1 MLGPI
6 PILLAKNIPYGTP
19 SFGRMDTEYGYQP
32 TVKKKD
38 NMDPALI
45 GLGTTLLGGLFGRK
59 GQRETNVANAAQA
72 QRMMDF
78 QERMSNTAV
87 QRRMADLK
95 KAGINPILAGSK
107 EASTPS
113 GAQATMLSP
122 EEKAMNAA
130 SASAQLRNMHENNRL
145 IAAQVSQTKQ
155 TTAKDAALTLQYIS
169 QVENK
174 KLNALLPGLV
184 NDVIEKLTGF
194 GGY

>member
-1 MLGPI
+1 
-6 PILLAKNIPYGTP
+6 
-19 SFGRMDTEYGYQP
+19 
-32 TVKKKD
+32 
-38 NMDPALI
+38 MDPALL

-72 QRMMDF
+72 RRMMDF

-107 EASTPS
+107 EASSPS

-130 SASAQLRNMHENNRL
+130 SATAQLRNMHENNRL
-145 IAAQVSQTKQ
+145 IASQVSQTKQ

-169 QVENK
+169 GVENK

-184 NDVIEKLTGF
+184 NDVIRKITGF

>member
-1 MLGPI
+1 
-6 PILLAKNIPYGTP
+6 
-19 SFGRMDTEYGYQP
+19 
-32 TVKKKD
+32 
-38 NMDPALI
+38 MDPALL

-72 QRMMDF
+72 RRMMDF

-107 EASTPS
+107 EASSPS

-130 SASAQLRNMHENNRL
+130 SATAQLRNMHENNRL

-169 QVENK
+169 GVENK

-184 NDVIEKLTGF
+184 NDVIRKITGF

>member
-1 MLGPI
+1 M
-6 PILLAKNIPYGTP
+6 N
-19 SFGRMDTEYGYQP
+19 
-32 TVKKKD
+32 
-38 NMDPALI
+38 PALI

-59 GQRETNVANAAQA
+59 GQKETNVANAAQA

-107 EASTPS
+107 EASSPS

-130 SASAQLRNMHENNRL
+130 SASAQLRNIHENNRL

-169 QVENK
+169 GVENK

-184 NDVIEKLTGF
+184 NDVIQKITGF

>member
-1 MLGPI
+1 
-6 PILLAKNIPYGTP
+6 
-19 SFGRMDTEYGYQP
+19 
-32 TVKKKD
+32 
-38 NMDPALI
+38 MDPALI

-107 EASTPS
+107 EASSPS

-169 QVENK
+169 GVENK

-184 NDVIEKLTGF
+184 NDVIRKITGF

>member
-1 MLGPI
+1 M
-6 PILLAKNIPYGTP
+6 N
-19 SFGRMDTEYGYQP
+19 
-32 TVKKKD
+32 
-38 NMDPALI
+38 PALI

-107 EASTPS
+107 EASSPS

-130 SASAQLRNMHENNRL
+130 SATAQLRNMHEKNE
-145 IAAQVSQTKQ
+145 T
-155 TTAKDAALTLQYIS
+155 
-169 QVENK
+169 
-174 KLNALLPGLV
+174 
-184 NDVIEKLTGF
+184 
-194 GGY
+194 

>member
-1 MLGPI
+1 
-6 PILLAKNIPYGTP
+6 
-19 SFGRMDTEYGYQP
+19 
-32 TVKKKD
+32 
-38 NMDPALI
+38 MDPALI

-107 EASTPS
+107 EASSPS

-169 QVENK
+169 GVENK

-184 NDVIEKLTGF
+184 NDVIQRITGF
-194 GGY
+194 RGY